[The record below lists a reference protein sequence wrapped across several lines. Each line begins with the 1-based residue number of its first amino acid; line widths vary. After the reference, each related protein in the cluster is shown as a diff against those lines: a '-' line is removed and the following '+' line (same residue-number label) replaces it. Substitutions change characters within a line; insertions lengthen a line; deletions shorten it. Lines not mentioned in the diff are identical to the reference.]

1 MEINAV
7 TRAVAA
13 LRQMEEPEGAV
24 GGAPSG
30 LESTE
35 QAIARLSLQ
44 LDDIAMITMPPAAVR
59 PTVPVPNRA
68 TATPATA
75 MEQVLAAIVK
85 MNNQIGGLSKIMAK
99 LKGQTI
105 HVAAPPPK
113 NQEATPANRG
123 GGPGDWT
130 ADRQPICYECKEIGH
145 MGRDC
150 PVRARRLANLRSGN
164 GNAPQ

>member
-7 TRAVAA
+7 NRAVAA
-13 LRQMEEPEGAV
+13 LRQMEEPTGAV
-24 GGAPSG
+24 GDAPPM
-30 LESTE
+30 ESAE
-35 QAIARLSLQ
+35 RSWLAKLSSQ
-44 LDDIAMITMPPAAVR
+44 LDDIAMISRTPAAV
-59 PTVPVPNRA
+59 TGPNRA
-68 TATPATA
+68 TAAPANA

-85 MNNQIGGLSKIMAK
+85 LNNQIGGLSKEMTK

-113 NQEATPANRG
+113 NQEATPANNRG
-123 GGPGDWT
+123 GGPGVWT
-130 ADRQPICYECKEIGH
+130 TDRQPICYECKEIGH